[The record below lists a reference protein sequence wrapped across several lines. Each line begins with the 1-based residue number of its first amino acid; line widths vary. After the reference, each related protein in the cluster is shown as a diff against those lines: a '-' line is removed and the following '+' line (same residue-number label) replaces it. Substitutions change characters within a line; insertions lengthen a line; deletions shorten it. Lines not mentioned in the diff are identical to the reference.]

1 MENLNKT
8 FGDLPSN
15 ISNPFTK
22 SSIQSIRISMHKG
35 IFGNIYFTGVVE
47 FKNNNTKG
55 EQNFDGKDLADVFI
69 QVKNFCEQLKD

>member
-8 FGDLPSN
+8 FGNLPSN

-22 SSIQSIRISMHKG
+22 SSIQSIRISMYKG
-35 IFGNIYFTGVVE
+35 CFGNIYFAGVVE

-55 EQNFDGKDLADVFI
+55 E
-69 QVKNFCEQLKD
+69 

>member
-8 FGDLPSN
+8 FGNLPSE

-22 SSIQSIRISMHKG
+22 NSIQSIRISMYKG
-35 IFGNIYFTGVVE
+35 VFGNIYFTGIVE

-55 EQNFDGKDLADVFI
+55 EQNFDGKNLADVFI
-69 QVKNFCEQLKD
+69 QVKNFCEQLED

>member
-8 FGDLPSN
+8 FGNLPSN

-22 SSIQSIRISMHKG
+22 SSIQSIRINMYKG
-35 IFGNIYFTGVVE
+35 IFGSIYFAGTVE

-55 EQNFDGKDLADVFI
+55 EQNFDGKDLADVLF
-69 QVKNFCEQLKD
+69 KLKSFVNN

>member
-1 MENLNKT
+1 MKNLNKT
-8 FGDLPSN
+8 FGNLPSN

-47 FKNNNTKG
+47 FKNNNTLG
-55 EQNFDGKDLADVFI
+55 GQNFDGKDLADVFI
-69 QVKNFCEQLKD
+69 QVKNFCEQLDD

>member
-8 FGDLPSN
+8 FGNLPDI

-22 SSIQSIRISMHKG
+22 NSIQSIRISMHKG

-55 EQNFDGKDLADVFI
+55 EQNFDGKDLADVLFKLRI
-69 QVKNFCEQLKD
+69 FVNN

>member
-8 FGDLPSN
+8 FGNLSSD

-22 SSIQSIRISMHKG
+22 NSIQSIRISMYKSV
-35 IFGNIYFTGVVE
+35 FGDFYFIGGVE

-55 EQNFDGKDLADVFI
+55 EQNFDGKDLSDVFI
-69 QVKNFCEQLKD
+69 KIKNFCEQLED

>member
-35 IFGNIYFTGVVE
+35 LFGYIYFTGVVE